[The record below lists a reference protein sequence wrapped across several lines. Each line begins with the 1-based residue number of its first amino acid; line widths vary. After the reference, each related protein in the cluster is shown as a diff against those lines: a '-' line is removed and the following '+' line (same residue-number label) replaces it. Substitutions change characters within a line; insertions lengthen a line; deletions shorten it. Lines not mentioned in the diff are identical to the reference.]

1 MSKDIQEA
9 LEKCSAY
16 AERGYRLAKAGYD
29 ELHDAVLE
37 EEGKLQEAKY
47 EQKQSGRI
55 DYGDTLDAQLQ
66 ELRASQAL
74 EAELRRD
81 LQSLRERQ
89 KEFSVVVFGRTMAG
103 KSTLM
108 EILRHGD
115 GASIGKGNQRTTRDV
130 RDYRWQ
136 GMKITDVPGICAVDG
151 RADEELA
158 MEAAKAADLILFF
171 VSDDA
176 PQEEE
181 AAKLAELRKL
191 GKSVLGLVN
200 VKAEINPNRRALAL
214 RVIRDRLSETENLDA
229 ICAQF
234 REYGIKKYQQN
245 WEGIPFV
252 YTHLLAAFLGQKSQL
267 NDAELYEASN
277 FAAVEE
283 YILEKVQRDGAF
295 LRIKTFVDCAV
306 NPMQEHMEQL
316 LRHSSLN
323 AQDGMIFRRKWH
335 ELDNWREE
343 FIPRVQEKYNDLQTR
358 IAREIEVGIEDFVED
373 NYEGDIGAKWNYYMQ
388 QNLGLEE
395 KCNAFLKDVE
405 RVCERKQRELW
416 DDLRVER
423 QLSGRVR
430 LGEGFS
436 VDGVSDT
443 KTWMQLGAA
452 GLIFVNPIA
461 GAVLSGLVA
470 LLGDSKAEKIRKQK
484 AEIRS
489 NLTELMEPIQNHL
502 TDQTIDQVNQII
514 RERINELETV
524 LVAADQRRLALAHEE
539 ARAAGRM
546 QTELRNL
553 NMELWAEAQRYAD
566 VTKDID
572 LMTVARIPGVQTR
585 LIARKELTQKDRKKM
600 QAVLGEE
607 VVCSSGTLAKN
618 CKELIGSYQDKVFE
632 YGEDGQYYCKI
643 LANERPLKE
652 LGQDLNYRL
661 VQQLFCSPIFN
672 ESEVWG

>member
-470 LLGDSKAEKIRKQK
+470 LLGDSKAEKICKQK

-553 NMELWAEAQRYAD
+553 NMELWAEAQRYAG

-572 LMTVARIPGVQTR
+572 LMTIARIPGVQTR
-585 LIARKELTQKDRKKM
+585 LLARKELTQKDRKKL

-607 VVCSSGTLAKN
+607 VVCSFGTLAKN

-632 YGEDGQYYCKI
+632 YGEGGPYYCKI
-643 LANERPLKE
+643 LANERPLEE

-672 ESEVWG
+672 EREVWG

>member
-661 VQQLFCSPIFN
+661 V
-672 ESEVWG
+672 

>member
-9 LEKCSAY
+9 LEKCVAY

-214 RVIRDRLSETENLDA
+214 RVIRDRLSETENLDE

-295 LRIKTFVDCAV
+295 LRIKTFVDCV
-306 NPMQEHMEQL
+306 VKPMQEHMERL
-316 LRHSSLN
+316 LGNSSVN
-323 AQDGMIFRRKWH
+323 AQDGMIHRRKWH

-572 LMTVARIPGVQTR
+572 LMTVARIPGIQTR

-618 CKELIGSYQDKVFE
+618 CKNLIGSYQDKVFE

-652 LGQDLNYRL
+652 LSQDLNYRL

>member
-9 LEKCSAY
+9 LEKCAAY

-55 DYGDTLDAQLQ
+55 DYGDTIEAQMQ

-74 EAELRRD
+74 EAVLRRD

-115 GASIGKGNQRTTRDV
+115 GASIGKGGQRTTRDV

-158 MEAAKAADLILFF
+158 MEAAKAADLILFLI
-171 VSDDA
+171 SDDA
-176 PQEEE
+176 PQEGE

-200 VKAEINPNRRALAL
+200 VKAEINPERRALAL
-214 RVIRDRLSETENLDA
+214 RVIRDRLSETEKLDA

-234 REYGIKKYQQN
+234 REYGVKNYQQN

-252 YTHLLAAFLGQKSQL
+252 YTHLRAAFLGQESQL
-267 NDAELYEASN
+267 SDAELYAASN

-295 LRIKTFVDCAV
+295 LHIKTFVDCAV

-323 AQDGMIFRRKWH
+323 ARDGMIFRRKWH
-335 ELDNWREE
+335 ELEDWREE
-343 FIPRVQEKYNDLQTR
+343 FIPRVQKKYNDFS
-358 IAREIEVGIEDFVED
+358 ARLAGEIENGIADFVED
-373 NYEGDIGAKWNYYMQ
+373 NYEGDISAKWNYYMK
-388 QNLGLEE
+388 QNLHLES
-395 KCNAFLKDVE
+395 KCSAFMEDVA
-405 RVCERKQRELW
+405 RMCERKQRELL

-423 QLSGRVR
+423 KFAGQVR
-430 LGEGFS
+430 LGQQLSMG
-436 VDGVSDT
+436 DVSDT
-443 KTWMQLGAA
+443 KTWMQVGAA
-452 GLIFVNPIA
+452 GLILVNPIA

-470 LLGDSKAEKIRKQK
+470 LFGDSKAEKIRKQK
-484 AEIRS
+484 IEIRTK
-489 NLTELMEPIQNHL
+489 LTEQMEQVQERL
-502 TDQTIDQVNQII
+502 DDQMIDQINQII
-514 RERINELETV
+514 NERINELDAV

-553 NMELWAEAQRYAD
+553 NMELWAEAQRYAG
-566 VTKDID
+566 VTTDID
-572 LMTVARIPGVQTR
+572 LMTIARIPGVQTR
-585 LIARKELTQKDRKKM
+585 LLARKELTQKDRKKL

-607 VVCSSGTLAKN
+607 VVCSFGTLAKN

-632 YGEDGQYYCKI
+632 YGEGGPYYCKI
-643 LANERPLKE
+643 LANERPLEE

>member
-9 LEKCSAY
+9 LEKCVAY

-214 RVIRDRLSETENLDA
+214 RVIRDRLSETENLDE

-306 NPMQEHMEQL
+306 NPMQTHMERL
-316 LRHSSLN
+316 LRNSSLN
-323 AQDGMIFRRKWH
+323 AQEGMIFRRKWH
-335 ELDNWREE
+335 ELDRWWDE
-343 FIPRVQEKYNDLQTR
+343 FFPRVKKKYSEFCVR
-358 IAREIEVGIEDFVED
+358 MESEIESGIADFVED
-373 NYEGDIGAKWNYYMQ
+373 HYEGDISAKWNYYMKE
-388 QNLGLEE
+388 NLRLEDM
-395 KCNAFLKDVE
+395 CSAFLGEVAHM
-405 RVCERKQRELW
+405 CERKQRELL
-416 DDLRVER
+416 DDLRIER
-423 QLSGRVR
+423 KFAGRIRLEQQLSMG
-430 LGEGFS
+430 
-436 VDGVSDT
+436 DVSDT
-443 KTWMQLGAA
+443 KTWMQVGAA
-452 GLIFVNPIA
+452 GLFFVNPVA
-461 GAVLSGLVA
+461 AVVASGLVA
-470 LLGDSKAEKIRKQK
+470 LFGDSKAEKIRKQK
-484 AEIRS
+484 VELRS
-489 NLTELMEPIQNHL
+489 KLTEQMAEVQEKISAQMV
-502 TDQTIDQVNQII
+502 DKIGEII
-514 RERINELETV
+514 SERIEGLRDV
-524 LVAADQRRLALAHEE
+524 LVSADERLLSLAHEE

-572 LMTVARIPGVQTR
+572 LMTVARIPGIQTR

-618 CKELIGSYQDKVFE
+618 CKNLIGSYQDKVFE

-652 LGQDLNYRL
+652 LSQDLNYRL

>member
-443 KTWMQLGAA
+443 KTWMQLRAA

-661 VQQLFCSPIFN
+661 V
-672 ESEVWG
+672 